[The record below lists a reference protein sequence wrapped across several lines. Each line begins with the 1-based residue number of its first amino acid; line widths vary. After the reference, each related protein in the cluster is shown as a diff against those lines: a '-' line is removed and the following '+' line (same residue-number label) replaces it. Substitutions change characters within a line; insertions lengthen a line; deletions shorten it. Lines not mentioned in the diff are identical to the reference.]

1 MLATQAFLLRY
12 HPLHEEL
19 IPELV
24 RPLSDEQLRQRPH
37 PHATPIAWHLWHMA
51 RAEDVGV
58 NRLVTDATQVLS
70 DGNWDERMNLTLREW
85 GTGQTADQVT
95 ELVER
100 LDIRALHGYRSAV
113 VQRTLHVVEQLPPGY
128 LEEVPADE
136 HVLHVMLEEG
146 VAGPAAGWLEH
157 HYVGQRHG
165 WYLFHCCLTHSF
177 YHLGQALLVRKLL
190 GIEPPY

>member
-12 HPLHEEL
+12 RPLHEEL
-19 IPELV
+19 IPELL

-37 PHATPIAWHLWHMA
+37 PRATPIAWHLWHMA

-58 NRLVTDATQVLS
+58 NRLVTEAAQVLS

-85 GTGQTADQVT
+85 GTSQTADQLT

-100 LDIRALHGYRSAV
+100 LDIRALHGYRGAV
-113 VQRTLHVVEQLPPGY
+113 VQSTLQVVEQLPAAY
-128 LEEVPADE
+128 LEQLPADE

-146 VAGPAAGWLEH
+146 LAGPAAAGSNTTTLD
-157 HYVGQRHG
+157 
-165 WYLFHCCLTHSF
+165 SSM
-177 YHLGQALLVRKLL
+177 A
-190 GIEPPY
+190 GICSTVA